1 MNRAAVTSLVLAVA
15 MAVCPHGT
23 KAQQARTIRGTVT
36 AAETGAPLARA
47 TVSVVGTPLSALTDG
62 AGRYAMA
69 GVPAGPLRVR
79 ARMLGYAPADTG
91 VVVAESQDTV
101 IDLQLKAQAI
111 ELEAVVAVGY
121 GTQRRRDLTGAVTS
135 INADQAQSA
144 SLRSVDQALQGRA
157 AGVLVVQNNGAPGS
171 SPTVRI
177 RGGNSFIGGNDP
189 LYVVDGLPVGGS
201 ALTAVNPDDVES
213 MEVLKDAAATA
224 IYGARGA
231 NGVVL
236 ITTRQG
242 RRSEHRM
249 HVESSIGVRQV

>member
-62 AGRYAMA
+62 A
-69 GVPAGPLRVR
+69 
-79 ARMLGYAPADTG
+79 
-91 VVVAESQDTV
+91 
-101 IDLQLKAQAI
+101 
-111 ELEAVVAVGY
+111 
-121 GTQRRRDLTGAVTS
+121 
-135 INADQAQSA
+135 
-144 SLRSVDQALQGRA
+144 GRA

-236 ITTRQG
+236 I
-242 RRSEHRM
+242 
-249 HVESSIGVRQV
+249 